1 MLRLKKVGR
10 SINPAHIES
19 VLTVQ
24 RDVII
29 RMVSDTG
36 SITVSFKTEND
47 AFCFR
52 EYVELLID
60 LSNDNESIISNQ
72 MVSNFETYFADYL
85 ISRQHRSEASSEV
98 LKHLNAKRRAEI
110 IK

>member
-1 MLRLKKVGR
+1 MLRLKKGER
-10 SINPAHIES
+10 SINPTHIES

-24 RDVII
+24 RDVIL
-29 RMVSDTG
+29 RMVIDPG
-36 SITVSFKTEND
+36 SITVSFKTKDD

-60 LSNDNESIISNQ
+60 ISNDNESIMGNQ

-85 ISRQHRSEASSEV
+85 IPREHRSEAYSEV
-98 LKHLNAKRRAEI
+98 IKHLNAKRRAEI
-110 IK
+110 I